1 MKTSTTISLT
11 DIVNAKYVLSNEDIA
26 RLATTGQQTQ
36 DSLISI
42 RQAYLRVL
50 LAGVQLELGSPTP
63 RLQNVKKL
71 SSTSNEVRTAQLKAI
86 QKLHAQYYEVI
97 AGAIVTPDIADHARL
112 GDEERHRRALERNRR
127 TNYARTA
134 KSALKAVVSVG
145 VSVLELSVMSVTK
158 AQLRTL
164 VMQRSAGAPQSTATG
179 PRHLATLTERYVRDI
194 RALAEAD
201 PGNAASA
208 ISNAIEQLGALA
220 LDLGTV
226 PARKLA
232 IGIKEHRPIRL
243 KEGMFWPL
251 TASLDV
257 EVATP
262 PVQ

>member
-1 MKTSTTISLT
+1 MKSSTTISLT
-11 DIVNAKYVLSNEDIA
+11 DIVTAKYVLSNEDIA
-26 RLATTGQQTQ
+26 RLATTGQSTQ
-36 DSLISI
+36 ETLISI

-50 LAGVQLELGSPTP
+50 LAGVQLELGSGAP

-71 SSTSNEVRTAQLKAI
+71 TPTSDEVRTLQLKAI

-97 AGAIVTPDIADHARL
+97 AGAIITPDIADHARL

-134 KSALKAVVSVG
+134 KSALKAVASVG
-145 VSVLELSVMSVTK
+145 VNILELSVMSVTK

-164 VMQRSAGAPQSTATG
+164 VMQRSAGSPQPAAAG
-179 PRHLATLTERYVRDI
+179 PRHLATLTDRYVKDI

-208 ISNAIEQLGALA
+208 INRAIEQLGALA
-220 LDLGTV
+220 IDLGTV
-226 PARKLA
+226 PARKLET
-232 IGIKEHRPIRL
+232 GIREHRPIRL

-251 TASLDV
+251 TATLDA
-257 EVATP
+257 EAASP
-262 PVQ
+262 IVQ